1 MQKQADLTLKALDH
15 HIGTEHYYNVF
26 GVNVTD
32 SVKYVMN
39 NGYSWFVTDAIAALK
54 FKPKLRREPFL
65 TVQLQLTEDHK
76 ADMTIIDGNENK
88 LYTQHYEFTDA
99 KRDLTLYFIDNVLL
113 LNSEY

>member
-1 MQKQADLTLKALDH
+1 MQKTADLALKALGH
-15 HIGTEHYYNVF
+15 FIGTKHYYSVF

-32 SVKYVMN
+32 GVKYVMD
-39 NGYSWFVTDAIAALK
+39 NGYSWFVTDAIAVLR
-54 FKPKLRREPFL
+54 FKPRLRREAFL
-65 TVQLQLTEDHK
+65 TVQLQLTEDHE
-76 ADMTIIDGNENK
+76 ADMVITDGNENK